1 MPSLALAVWVVV
13 VVGMRLQITEGRS
26 FRKCRRRWR
35 WWAHGP
41 VAVQTT
47 TILARGRPTNYIDTA
62 ARVIKVH
69 SVQVRLLRWWWW
81 MLTVPQQGL
90 VPNQVLLWL
99 HDVVVVVVV
108 QSPVERK
115 SGRKDHLIKRIN
127 ITPSPFNIVKKWPR
141 TSMYIRRVFM

>member
-1 MPSLALAVWVVV
+1 MPSLALAVWVVVV

-35 WWAHGP
+35 WWARGP

-90 VPNQVLLWL
+90 VPKQVLLWL

-127 ITPSPFNIVKKWPR
+127 ITPSPISFQYCQEMASNVN
-141 TSMYIRRVFM
+141 VH